1 MISFNAN
8 LKNNDGLLA
17 NHIAQVEKTSYDY
30 AVSAIQFEVMN
41 WKTAL
46 ETNGVFTIKNV
57 GTISLNTDDN
67 LIFKPSEQVNYLTS
81 SFGLSSFVS
90 PVVKREIFEQKMET
104 LSEPKV
110 IAIEEEEEEKSAN
123 HFLKYAAIFVL
134 GLSLTGSIGYSI
146 FQNQI
151 ATQTTLVETAVQKQ
165 VQNKIQEATF
175 FISTPIPAVTLSV
188 KERKLPYHVV
198 AGAFRDEK
206 NAEKIFKT
214 LSENGFKAR
223 RLAINKYGLYPV
235 LYGSYATLAE
245 AIKVKR
251 EVQESE
257 NPEAWVLIESL

>member
-1 MISFNAN
+1 M
-8 LKNNDGLLA
+8 
-17 NHIAQVEKTSYDY
+17 
-30 AVSAIQFEVMN
+30 
-41 WKTAL
+41 
-46 ETNGVFTIKNV
+46 
-57 GTISLNTDDN
+57 
-67 LIFKPSEQVNYLTS
+67 
-81 SFGLSSFVS
+81 
-90 PVVKREIFEQKMET
+90 
-104 LSEPKV
+104 
-110 IAIEEEEEEKSAN
+110 
-123 HFLKYAAIFVL
+123 L
-134 GLSLTGSIGYSI
+134 GLSLTGSIGYSV

-175 FISTPIPAVTLSV
+175 FITTPIPAVTLSV

-198 AGAFRDEK
+198 AGAFRDET

-214 LSENGFKAR
+214 LSEHGFKAR